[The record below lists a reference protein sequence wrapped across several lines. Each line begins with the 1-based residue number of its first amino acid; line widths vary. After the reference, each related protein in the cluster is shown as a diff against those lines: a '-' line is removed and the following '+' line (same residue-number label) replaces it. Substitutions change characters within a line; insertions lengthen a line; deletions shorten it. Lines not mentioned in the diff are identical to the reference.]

1 MDILTICNNCV
12 DNYNNTVHS
21 ALHGLTPKQ
30 ITPETQNSFIVQLRA
45 QLIKRTLKAQLVKRK
60 TKACRSQD
68 LKKKNNRKKRLFI
81 FNVRDKVRI
90 SHLKKKKFLRGC
102 QQKWSDEIFTIYKRF
117 FF

>member
-12 DNYNNTVHS
+12 DNYNNTVYS
-21 ALHGLTPKQ
+21 ELHVLTPKQ

-60 TKACRSQD
+60 TKTCKSQD
-68 LKKKNNRKKRLFI
+68 LKKKNNRQKRLFI

-90 SHLKKKKFLRGC
+90 SHLKKKHF
-102 QQKWSDEIFTIYKRF
+102 
-117 FF
+117 

>member
-45 QLIKRTLKAQLVKRK
+45 KLIKRTLKAQLVKRK
-60 TKACRSQD
+60 TKSCRSQD
-68 LKKKNNRKKRLFI
+68 LKKKKK
-81 FNVRDKVRI
+81 
-90 SHLKKKKFLRGC
+90 
-102 QQKWSDEIFTIYKRF
+102 QKETSIYIQC
-117 FF
+117 

>member
-1 MDILTICNNCV
+1 MQQFV

-21 ALHGLTPKQ
+21 AIHGLTPKQ

-45 QLIKRTLKAQLVKRK
+45 QLIKRTLKAQMVKRK

-68 LKKKNNRKKRLFI
+68 LKKKEKNRKKRLFI

-90 SHLKKKKFLRGC
+90 SYLKKTFLRGY

-117 FF
+117 LF